1 MAKTLNEVLTE
12 LGELDQP
19 ISGDTIYKMADLNAD
34 EYKQLQASWGG
45 IPVERRRAL
54 MQRLTETSETNFD
67 MDFGEVIR
75 LALTDLDDQLR
86 AIAIEAAWDDDTPD
100 MATRLIAMA
109 SGDIAEDVRA
119 AAVSALGRFI
129 LLGELGK
136 YDRDLA
142 RRAENIALKLY
153 NDKNEKLQVRR
164 RALESIANCGRE
176 GVEGMIDEAYEHRD
190 PQMRASAVFAMG
202 RSCDAKYA
210 SIVLRE
216 LTSDD
221 PEMRYEA
228 TRAAGELELRQAVP
242 YLADILLEN
251 DREIMEMAVW
261 SLGEIGGDEARRL
274 LEDVMERADE
284 RGDDALAEAV
294 EEALDAASLAGKDLV
309 L

>member
-100 MATRLIAMA
+100 MATRLIATA

-119 AAVSALGRFI
+119 AAASALGRFI
-129 LLGELGK
+129 LL
-136 YDRDLA
+136 
-142 RRAENIALKLY
+142 
-153 NDKNEKLQVRR
+153 
-164 RALESIANCGRE
+164 
-176 GVEGMIDEAYEHRD
+176 
-190 PQMRASAVFAMG
+190 
-202 RSCDAKYA
+202 
-210 SIVLRE
+210 
-216 LTSDD
+216 
-221 PEMRYEA
+221 
-228 TRAAGELELRQAVP
+228 AA
-242 YLADILLEN
+242 
-251 DREIMEMAVW
+251 
-261 SLGEIGGDEARRL
+261 LGEY
-274 LEDVMERADE
+274 ERA
-284 RGDDALAEAV
+284 
-294 EEALDAASLAGKDLV
+294 
-309 L
+309 

>member
-294 EEALDAASLAGKDLV
+294 EEALDAANLAGKDLV

>member
-284 RGDDALAEAV
+284 RGDDGLAEAV